1 MSLSIIAAVAQNLCI
16 GKDNK
21 LPWNIPEDLAHFKE
35 MTKGKVVI
43 MGQRTF
49 ESILSYI
56 KKPLPGRTNVV
67 LTLDES
73 WVPPEGVFV
82 FRSIPEAV
90 AAFEGQEIFFGGG
103 ASIYKQ
109 TIDLADTL
117 YITEVK
123 QVVDGDTF
131 FPEINLD
138 QWQEVKR
145 ETHEGFDFVTYK
157 RK

>member
-21 LPWNIPEDLAHFKE
+21 LPWNIPEDLQHFKE
-35 MTKGKVVI
+35 MTRGKVVI

-67 LTLDES
+67 LTWDES

-123 QVVDGDTF
+123 QVVEGDTF
-131 FPEINLD
+131 FPEINLE
-138 QWQEVKR
+138 QWQETER
-145 ETHEGFDFVTYK
+145 EVHEGFDFVTYK